1 MGGEP
6 KVYLVAQLDFADE
19 AAMRTALS
27 SAEMAAAGDDARS
40 LGVRMTMFTGEVHAT
55 I

>member
-27 SAEMAAAGDDARS
+27 SPEMAAAGDDARS
-40 LGVRMTMFTGEVHAT
+40 LGVPMTMFTGEVHT
-55 I
+55 TV